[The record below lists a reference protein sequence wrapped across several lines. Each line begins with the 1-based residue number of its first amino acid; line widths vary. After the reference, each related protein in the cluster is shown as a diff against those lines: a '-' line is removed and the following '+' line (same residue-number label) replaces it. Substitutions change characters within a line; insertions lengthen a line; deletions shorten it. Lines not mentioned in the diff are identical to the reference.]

1 MYFTVW
7 THYMIGFTI
16 TESSSFLA
24 SQIGDNPIG
33 TEDT

>member
-1 MYFTVW
+1 
-7 THYMIGFTI
+7 MIGFTI
-16 TESSSFLA
+16 TESSSFLG